1 MHTFEKTKLESFR
14 ENNMAR
20 ILILLGLLTD
30 IFSFF
35 CSQNLKKKT
44 FFLKNQSTVLCLGLL
59 FSPWWSRW
67 VIDIF
72 DIHAFV
78 TKNGIAGAILLKS
91 TYLSTTMSHFY
102 TFNCNFPLTL
112 LEEKILTY
120 LIPGLCKIAVTLISL
135 YNSYYLTFCQRL
147 SSYIVLQK

>member
-35 CSQNLKKKT
+35 CSQNLKNT
-44 FFLKNQSTVLCLGLL
+44 FFINQSTVLCLGLL

-91 TYLSTTMSHFY
+91 TYLLPCHTFILSIAISHWRCWKKKY
-102 TFNCNFPLTL
+102 LLTSYQGYVRL
-112 LEEKILTY
+112 PWHLFLCTILITLHFDSDY
-120 LIPGLCKIAVTLISL
+120 LAI
-135 YNSYYLTFCQRL
+135 
-147 SSYIVLQK
+147 